1 MAMQCTKGDQSSQ
14 ADYSFDL
21 LLFPLKHPNAVITS
35 CYPHWLLTRTNACMQ
50 IMLRGRN
57 VMMGYLADETKTAQV
72 IDENGWLHTG
82 DIGQLDK
89 VVCA

>member
-1 MAMQCTKGDQSSQ
+1 
-14 ADYSFDL
+14 
-21 LLFPLKHPNAVITS
+21 
-35 CYPHWLLTRTNACMQ
+35 MQ

-89 VVCA
+89 VVCT